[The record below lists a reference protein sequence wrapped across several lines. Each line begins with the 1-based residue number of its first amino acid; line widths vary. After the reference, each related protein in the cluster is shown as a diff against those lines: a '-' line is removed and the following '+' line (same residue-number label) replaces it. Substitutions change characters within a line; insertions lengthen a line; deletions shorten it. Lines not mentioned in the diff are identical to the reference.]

1 MNNSGVSK
9 QLNAV
14 FFMKGELIPELNIND
29 DIKSK
34 KLLVIAPDGVQIGVL
49 ELKKALIVA
58 EELDLD
64 LVEVSPESKPPVA
77 RLMDYGKYKYELS
90 KKAKSS
96 RKNQV
101 KINVKEIQL
110 KPKIDTHDFNNKLN
124 QSKKFLSEGD
134 KVKFT
139 MRFRGREVEHPE
151 FGQRVL
157 DSFKDELS
165 AIAEVESTSKPDGKS
180 LTMVLAPNGVKK

>member
-1 MNNSGVSK
+1 ME
-9 QLNAV
+9 
-14 FFMKGELIPELNIND
+14 GELIPELNIND
-29 DIKSK
+29 EIKSK

-77 RLMDYGKYKYELS
+77 RLMNYGKYKYELS
-90 KKAKSS
+90 QKARQSK
-96 RKNQV
+96 KNQV

-110 KPKIDTHDFNNKLN
+110 KPKIDTHDFENKLN
-124 QSKKFLSEGD
+124 QSRKFLSEGD

-157 DSFKDELS
+157 DNFKDKLS
-165 AIAEVESTSKPDGKS
+165 EIAEVESTSNPDGKS
-180 LTMVLAPNGVKK
+180 LTMVLAPNGVKRWNIERIKAWKKE

>member
-9 QLNAV
+9 QLRAV
-14 FFMKGELIPELNIND
+14 FFMEGELIPELNIND
-29 DIKSK
+29 EIKSK

-77 RLMDYGKYKYELS
+77 RLMNYGKYKYELS
-90 KKAKSS
+90 QKARQSK
-96 RKNQV
+96 KNQV

-110 KPKIDTHDFNNKLN
+110 KPKIDTHDFENKLN
-124 QSKKFLSEGD
+124 QSRKFLSEGD

-157 DSFKDELS
+157 DNFKDKLS
-165 AIAEVESTSKPDGKS
+165 EIAEVESTSNPDGKS
-180 LTMVLAPNGVKK
+180 LTMVLAPNGVKR